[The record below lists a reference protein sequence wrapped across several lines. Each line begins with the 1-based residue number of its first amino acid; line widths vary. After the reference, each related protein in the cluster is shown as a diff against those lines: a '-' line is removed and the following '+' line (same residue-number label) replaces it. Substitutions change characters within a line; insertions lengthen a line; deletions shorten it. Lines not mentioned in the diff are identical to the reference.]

1 MCKLIMDPT
10 NLVQKFQQK
19 QLIVFSFPATLWG
32 VFVLLIML
40 VWTRGPV
47 WITSGGRE
55 YGGGEKLHGTWCTG
69 KPNKHSTVYTRI
81 THSDAQ
87 FFTVLE
93 WGNADSLRFVQTSF
107 VGNHFIRY
115 HSALLYTVYV
125 FHYSFIYWVACC
137 MFCFCVV
144 ERSLWIKHSWFTVL
158 TLLILSQF
166 NWDLHCCCP
175 SEPEEVKDMWMKM
188 VKCICYLMCLVNK
201 KKREQAK
208 SNSGT
213 FSEWEG
219 N

>member
-40 VWTRGPV
+40 VWMRGPV

-55 YGGGEKLHGTWCTG
+55 YGGGKLHGTWCTG
-69 KPNKHSTVYTRI
+69 KANKRSTVYTRI

-87 FFTVLE
+87 FSTVLE

-115 HSALLYTVYV
+115 HSGPAVYCICVPLLIYLLGCMLYV
-125 FHYSFIYWVACC
+125 LFLCWGKEFVD
-137 MFCFCVV
+137 
-144 ERSLWIKHSWFTVL
+144 K
-158 TLLILSQF
+158 TLLIYWPCWFFPNLTRISTAVARVSQRQIKTSGWRWYG
-166 NWDLHCCCP
+166 N
-175 SEPEEVKDMWMKM
+175 
-188 VKCICYLMCLVNK
+188 VNVI
-201 KKREQAK
+201 
-208 SNSGT
+208 
-213 FSEWEG
+213 
-219 N
+219 